1 MNRLSLPVV
10 FVSGAL
16 LAVSGAL
23 YASGRIQ
30 EENAPMDPRYV
41 WDLADLYPSVEA
53 WDQARRAVLD
63 DVGRIGALEGTL
75 GESADALYR
84 ALSLVSDLYRAAGR
98 VSAYASLQVDED
110 LRVSQA
116 QERSQLAQAMMGRLG
131 EATSWMRPEVLR
143 VGRETV
149 GRFIAEDERLEP
161 FAFGLDNTLRNAPY
175 TLVPEAEQA
184 LAYFS
189 QPFDASSGIYSLL
202 SNSDIPF
209 PTITLADGEEYRLSN
224 QAYGLLRTRPNR
236 DDRKQVFDAYWGAW
250 AEFRN
255 SVGRVLASHIQTQVA
270 LAKAR
275 GYGSVLE
282 RELFQDNLPPEVYR
296 TLVAEVNS
304 GLPTLHRYF
313 RLRARMLGV
322 DPMHYYDIY
331 PPLVSLDRKFDI
343 ETSRDIT
350 LEAMSVLGEDWV
362 DMQQDATGERW
373 MHVYP
378 QPGKRSGAYMSG
390 GVYDVHPYLL
400 LNHNDDYD
408 SLSTFAH
415 EWGHAMHTLYAREA
429 QPYQTAGYA
438 TFIAEIPSTS
448 LELILEE
455 HMVANAESIGEKL
468 FYLGSGL
475 ETLRGTFF
483 RQTMFAEFELALY
496 EAVERG
502 EALSGERISE
512 IYGDLLRRYH
522 GHDAG
527 VVVID
532 DLYTNEWM
540 FIPHFYYNMYVFQYA
555 TSLTAGTALY
565 SGIVED
571 AASGAESF
579 KDLLRAGGSDYPYN
593 LLVDAG
599 VDLATPGPYRD
610 VVRRMNRIMD
620 EMERLL
626 AERDR

>member
-1 MNRLSLPVV
+1 
-10 FVSGAL
+10 
-16 LAVSGAL
+16 
-23 YASGRIQ
+23 
-30 EENAPMDPRYV
+30 
-41 WDLADLYPSVEA
+41 
-53 WDQARRAVLD
+53 
-63 DVGRIGALEGTL
+63 
-75 GESADALYR
+75 
-84 ALSLVSDLYRAAGR
+84 
-98 VSAYASLQVDED
+98 
-110 LRVSQA
+110 
-116 QERSQLAQAMMGRLG
+116 
-131 EATSWMRPEVLR
+131 
-143 VGRETV
+143 
-149 GRFIAEDERLEP
+149 
-161 FAFGLDNTLRNAPY
+161 
-175 TLVPEAEQA
+175 
-184 LAYFS
+184 
-189 QPFDASSGIYSLL
+189 
-202 SNSDIPF
+202 
-209 PTITLADGEEYRLSN
+209 
-224 QAYGLLRTRPNR
+224 
-236 DDRKQVFDAYWGAW
+236 
-250 AEFRN
+250 
-255 SVGRVLASHIQTQVA
+255 
-270 LAKAR
+270 
-275 GYGSVLE
+275 
-282 RELFQDNLPPEVYR
+282 
-296 TLVAEVNS
+296 
-304 GLPTLHRYF
+304 
-313 RLRARMLGV
+313 
-322 DPMHYYDIY
+322 
-331 PPLVSLDRKFDI
+331 
-343 ETSRDIT
+343 
-350 LEAMSVLGEDWV
+350 
-362 DMQQDATGERW
+362 
-373 MHVYP
+373 
-378 QPGKRSGAYMSG
+378 MSG

-408 SLSTFAH
+408 SLSTYAH

-620 EMERLL
+620 EIEALL
-626 AERDR
+626 EERDVAR